1 MVFFKEN
8 KLKSDFQLSIYFLFF
23 TVYYNIGCSLCHI
36 VGIEATT
43 MLELLGF
50 GHILVLKRVYF
61 PVPLHLCFRLKRA
74 ARQQLWISRRE
85 TSLSTSMRFP
95 WVATDKR
102 QSAWWKAPTRPS
114 ASWWKGRRSI
124 LCICCRHKCITLP
137 SKWVAMAAFPTHEV
151 DWSRAGALL
160 PLHWTDSQSLGYL
173 SGLCGWMV
181 PLTVYTLSDSW
192 SVVTSKVWKRM
203 AGVLVDS
210 RHRCSHC
217 LICVS
222 LRIVT

>member
-1 MVFFKEN
+1 MFW
-8 KLKSDFQLSIYFLFF
+8 YW
-23 TVYYNIGCSLCHI
+23 
-36 VGIEATT
+36 
-43 MLELLGF
+43 
-50 GHILVLKRVYF
+50 VYF

-114 ASWWKGRRSI
+114 ASWWKGRTSI

-151 DWSRAGALL
+151 DWSGAGRLFR
-160 PLHWTDSQSLGYL
+160 LHWTDSQSLGYL

-181 PLTVYTLSDSW
+181 PVDGLHLVKFMISCDRTDLLYWPLFLDSATVLAACSQGQRCRTECQVSWWTPTITALIVSSVFLSES
-192 SVVTSKVWKRM
+192 
-203 AGVLVDS
+203 
-210 RHRCSHC
+210 
-217 LICVS
+217 
-222 LRIVT
+222 